1 MKLRVSPWTSKD
13 TSLFAPSVKYS
24 VNRKSRRSLPELD
37 LVQKNRRGRAM
48 QRGTQTGRVCR
59 GRSASLAAGKR
70 GVLARAAR
78 KVTGFSLLSSSSPR
92 GKFSREL
99 VQGYP
104 VCLASKEML
113 GMKIKLPFKKKKKKS
128 ERAAKLTSEWKT
140 LGRKML
146 PQPDKTV
153 SKGEVIASQNHQ
165 RNHKDAGNQGEDDEV
180 TSVDEMWAKLME
192 SREKIAKKKV
202 P

>member
-113 GMKIKLPFKKKKKKS
+113 GMKIKLPFKKKKKKVKEQQNLPVN
-128 ERAAKLTSEWKT
+128 ERHSAE
-140 LGRKML
+140 RCC
-146 PQPDKTV
+146 P
-153 SKGEVIASQNHQ
+153 
-165 RNHKDAGNQGEDDEV
+165 NQ
-180 TSVDEMWAKLME
+180 TK
-192 SREKIAKKKV
+192 